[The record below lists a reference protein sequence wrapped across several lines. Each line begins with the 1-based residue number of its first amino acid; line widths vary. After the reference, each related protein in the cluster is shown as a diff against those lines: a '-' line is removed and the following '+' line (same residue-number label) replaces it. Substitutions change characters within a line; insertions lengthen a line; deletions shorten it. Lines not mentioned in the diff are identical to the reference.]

1 MSEMT
6 RLDDR
11 NEAEITQG
19 ILVDLMRPLLA
30 LSCCEFT
37 VGCDIAVLKSM

>member
-1 MSEMT
+1 MT
-6 RLDDR
+6 RLGDR

-19 ILVDLMRPLLA
+19 ILVDLTRPLLA
-30 LSCCEFT
+30 LPFCEFT